1 MKKQNFFQKIPAR
14 SKKYFKKLGKD
25 WKGMSK
31 GEKTGVIA
39 LAILTSPAIS
49 YGGFELYRR
58 NKENI
63 AKQLRSMT

>member
-25 WKGMSK
+25 WKGMST

-49 YGGFELYRR
+49 YGGFEAWRHRKQIGHKL
-58 NKENI
+58 KE
-63 AKQLRSMT
+63 MF